1 MSSDDSKGSFLD
13 KGEVTD
19 RTVKVVKNFPKIEDP
34 SKVYAVA
41 LVPSLSVGYLER
53 PMLASIKSAIKMLS
67 APIWMLLP
75 FLNFFLFRGGEL
87 ALCDAFPMGSGLFN
101 RYKSGFSWMAI
112 SRQVMILVLLQ
123 NALLSMAIDILP
135 ALALQLV
142 RASLTA

>member
-1 MSSDDSKGSFLD
+1 MAAAAARSLLLRHLRVPAAPSAASVRPVAALWGRRWMSSDDSKGSFLD

-41 LVPSLSVGYLER
+41 LVPSLPCGCLER

-75 FLNFFLFRGGEL
+75 FLFFFVPG
-87 ALCDAFPMGSGLFN
+87 
-101 RYKSGFSWMAI
+101 
-112 SRQVMILVLLQ
+112 
-123 NALLSMAIDILP
+123 
-135 ALALQLV
+135 
-142 RASLTA
+142 

>member
-1 MSSDDSKGSFLD
+1 VPAAPSAASVRPVAALWGRRWMSSDDSKGSFLD

-41 LVPSLSVGYLER
+41 LVPSLPCGCLER

-75 FLNFFLFRGGEL
+75 FLFFLFRAEEL
-87 ALCDAFPMGSGLFN
+87 ALCETRKLLVGQIYAHCAFYIGFPMGSGQFN
-101 RYKSGFSWMAI
+101 R
-112 SRQVMILVLLQ
+112 
-123 NALLSMAIDILP
+123 
-135 ALALQLV
+135 
-142 RASLTA
+142 